1 MDERQRNFAAKDP
14 CRRREKKCGTVL
26 RTERSDWEWPPS
38 PTVVARMLGV
48 FMKSTITK
56 RSVVIGGHK
65 TSVSLEDPFWSA
77 VRDIA
82 GAQEMSVSSLL
93 RQIDLARRNSN
104 LSSAIRVFVLE
115 NLRTQQS
122 AITHNGTT
130 NRHDSVPCRADLGPA

>member
-1 MDERQRNFAAKDP
+1 LPPKILASAVKKMRNRFAH
-14 CRRREKKCGTVL
+14 
-26 RTERSDWEWPPS
+26 RTFGLGVAASS
-38 PTVVARMLGV
+38 TVVARMLGV

-77 VRDIA
+77 VREIA
-82 GAQEMSVSSLL
+82 GTQEMSVSSLL

-122 AITHNGTT
+122 AMTHNGTT
-130 NRHDSVPCRADLGPA
+130 NRHDSALWRPDLGSA